1 MLKKLLNLHL
11 NKLNKL
17 PTPEWDK
24 NRRDLDKK
32 NQPEAEETL
41 MLEAL
46 MKKMLLFLKKLI

>member
-1 MLKKLLNLHL
+1 MLEEMLKKLLNLHL

-46 MKKMLLFLKKLI
+46 MKKML